1 MIEPNQLAQW
11 VKEAKESAER
21 FDNEW
26 DRLAVHWP
34 LTSESVVFEI
44 GSFKGRWAYQ
54 IATRYNPRLYCFE
67 PQGWAYQVTKN
78 VLEGYNAQVF
88 NFGLTAHGGACLL
101 ENYGTDGARFWVGA
115 DYATAQKNL
124 PEVPSYSVDHFV
136 TESGVGKID
145 LCLINIEGY
154 EYTLIPYMMAKN
166 IKPHWLMVQCHGNL
180 ADYQKLRDLLSQSY
194 NVLWDY
200 GMTLTAW
207 EIKK

>member
-1 MIEPNQLAQW
+1 MIDTTPTQLAQW

-34 LTSESVVFEI
+34 LTSESIVFEI

-67 PQGWAYQVTKN
+67 PQGWAYEVTWE
-78 VLEGYNAQVF
+78 VLREFTNAWVY
-88 NFGLTAHGGACLL
+88 NFGLGVVPGNVGMVNT
-101 ENYGTDGARFWVGA
+101 GTDGCSFVPDDSKGEDRFLIEDIETFTSENLKGA
-115 DYATAQKNL
+115 D
-124 PEVPSYSVDHFV
+124 
-136 TESGVGKID
+136 ID

-154 EYTLIPYMMAKN
+154 EYTLIPCMMEKN
-166 IKPHWLMVQCHGNL
+166 IKPRWLMVQCHGNPT
-180 ADYQKLRDLLSQSY
+180 DYQKLRDLLGQSY

-207 EIKK
+207 EIKE